1 MVGAF
6 MHPKCSWQFTIIGK
20 IILGVIKKL
29 LLEDF
34 KAESFIG
41 GIKATLVERVNVKTQ
56 DCIKHARSDW
66 NHHAKTPA

>member
-1 MVGAF
+1 

-20 IILGVIKKL
+20 IILGVIQKL

-41 GIKATLVERVNVKTQ
+41 GIKATLVERVNVKNTRL
-56 DCIKHARSDW
+56 H
-66 NHHAKTPA
+66 